1 MELIMSE
8 GTQRTGQAATEDLK
22 SYIREAADVNIIL
35 P

>member
-22 SYIREAADVNIIL
+22 SYIGEADVNIIL